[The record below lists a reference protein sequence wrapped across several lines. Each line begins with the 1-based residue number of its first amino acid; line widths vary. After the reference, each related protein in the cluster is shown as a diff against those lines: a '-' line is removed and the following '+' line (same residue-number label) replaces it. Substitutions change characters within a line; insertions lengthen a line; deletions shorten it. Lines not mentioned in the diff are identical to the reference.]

1 MIKLGLY
8 QFLTTFCII
17 PTTDWAAVAQ
27 RALAWLQRLFIISAL
42 IKFFKMLSTPFY
54 LGGIVL
60 LLTYFP
66 DQISWIFI
74 KIGEIEMKV
83 FAIVLSVAMP
93 DIFAKGAGEYSSWA
107 EIWQNGLDQLPAEMV
122 DIMNGLGVAGIMGLV
137 TSTISAVWVI
147 KIYRKVMLR
156 AGLM

>member
-1 MIKLGLY
+1 MTKISIY
-8 QFLTTFCII
+8 RFLTTFCIV
-17 PTTDWAAVAQ
+17 PTTDWAAIAQ
-27 RALAWLQRLFIISAL
+27 RALAWLQRLFLISAFIKL
-42 IKFFKMLSTPFY
+42 IKMISTPFY
-54 LGGIVL
+54 LVGIVA

-66 DQISWIFI
+66 NQISWIFI
-74 KIGEIEMKV
+74 KIGEIELKV

-122 DIMNGLGVAGIMGLV
+122 EIMNGLGVAGILGLV

-156 AGLM
+156 AGLL

>member
-1 MIKLGLY
+1 MKISLY
-8 QFLTTFCII
+8 KYLTTFCII

-42 IKFFKMLSTPFY
+42 IKFFKMISTPFY
-54 LGGIVL
+54 LVGIIA

-74 KIGEIEMKV
+74 KIGEIELKV

-93 DIFAKGAGEYSSWA
+93 DIFAKGAGEYSSWS
-107 EIWQNGLDQLPAEMV
+107 EIWQTGLNQLPADMV
-122 DIMNGLGVAGIMGLV
+122 EIMNGLGVAGLMGLV
-137 TSTISAVWVI
+137 TSTISAVWMI

-156 AGLM
+156 AGLL